1 MPSRSFTFD
10 TSIIRVGDRVSFFY
24 NGGGVGV
31 SSALLA
37 VVGELSL
44 QLQTLDT
51 SLLQLDH
58 LPFFVTSD

>member
-10 TSIIRVGDRVSFFY
+10 TSIIRVGDRVSFFD

-51 SLLQLDH
+51 S
-58 LPFFVTSD
+58 

>member
-10 TSIIRVGDRVSFFY
+10 TSIIRVGDRVSFFD